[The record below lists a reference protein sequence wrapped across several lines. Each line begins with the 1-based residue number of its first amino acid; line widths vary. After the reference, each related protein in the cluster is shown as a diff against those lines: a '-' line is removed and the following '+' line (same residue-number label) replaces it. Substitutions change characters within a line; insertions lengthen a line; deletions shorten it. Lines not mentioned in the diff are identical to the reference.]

1 MSRTRRR
8 PYPSDLSDAEWAL
21 LEPLLASLERRG
33 RPPKW
38 STRRI
43 ADAVFYLLRSGCAWR
58 MLPREYPPWQ
68 TVYYHFRKWRRD
80 GRLQQAHDRLRATVR
95 ESECRDRDPSGAVL
109 DSQVVKTTGVGGPER
124 GYDGAKR
131 LSGRKRHLLVD
142 TGGLVLSARVH
153 AASLHDR
160 DGAQGLLTDEL
171 KKELPQLE
179 LVWADGAYTNEFR
192 RWAEEERGWR
202 VEVPYHRNRQL
213 WRYGLEEK
221 PRGFRVLPRRW
232 VVERTFAW
240 LGQARRLAKDY
251 ERLPET
257 AGGHDLLG
265 NEPDHAPPT
274 CSRNLLRKGEKG
286 LRRRL

>member
-80 GRLQQAHDRLRATVR
+80 GCLQQAHDRLRATVR

-221 PRGFRVLPRRW
+221 PRGFRVLLRRW

-257 AGGHDLLG
+257 AV
-265 NEPDHAPPT
+265 AMIYWAM
-274 CSRNLLRKGEKG
+274 SRIM
-286 LRRRL
+286 LRRLARATC

>member
-8 PYPSDLSDAEWAL
+8 PYSSDLSDAEWVL
-21 LEPLLASLERRG
+21 LEPLLASPERRG

-38 STRRI
+38 CTRRI

-80 GRLQQAHDRLRATVR
+80 GRLRQAHDRLRATVR
-95 ESECRDRDPSGAVL
+95 ESEGRDRDPSGAIL
-109 DSQVVKTTGVGGPER
+109 DSQVVRTTGVGGPQR

-142 TGGLVLSARVH
+142 TSGLVLGARVH
-153 AASLHDR
+153 TASLHDR
-160 DGAQGLLTDEL
+160 DGAQELLTDEL

-179 LVWADGAYTNEFR
+179 LVWADGAYTNEFC
-192 RWAEEERGWR
+192 RWVKEERGWQ

-257 AGGHDLLG
+257 AV
-265 NEPDHAPPT
+265 AMIYWAM
-274 CSRNLLRKGEKG
+274 SRIM
-286 LRRRL
+286 LRRLARVTC

>member
-21 LEPLLASLERRG
+21 LEPLLASPERRG

-38 STRRI
+38 STRTI

-58 MLPREYPPWQ
+58 MLPREYPPLQ
-68 TVYYHFRKWRRD
+68 TVYYHFRKWRQD
-80 GRLQQAHDRLRATVR
+80 GRLRQAHDRLRMRVR
-95 ESECRDRDPSGAVL
+95 ESEGRDRDPSGAVL
-109 DSQVVKTTGVGGPER
+109 DSQVVRTTGVGGPER

-131 LSGRKRHLLVD
+131 MAGRKRHLLVD
-142 TGGLVLSARVH
+142 TAGLLLGVHVHH

-160 DGAQGLLTDEL
+160 EGGRELLTDEL
-171 KKELPQLE
+171 QGELPRLS
-179 LVWADGAYTNEFR
+179 VIWADAAYTGQFR
-192 RWAEEERGWR
+192 VWVGQERGWR
-202 VEVPYHRNRQL
+202 VEAPRHPDRQL
-213 WRYGLEEK
+213 WKYELEEK

-232 VVERTFAW
+232 VVKRTFSW

-257 AGGHDLLG
+257 AAAMIHG
-265 NEPDHAPPT
+265 AM
-274 CSRNLLRKGEKG
+274 SRIM
-286 LRRRL
+286 LRRLAHTVC